1 MAASSY
7 TLYVLLSIAVTVWI
21 TRTLHRNGRILL
33 EGLLP
38 GNETL
43 ADSMHRL
50 LLAGFCLINV
60 GYVLLT
66 LVQGDKPST
75 MHKAVEYVSTRFG
88 FFLLVQGFLHF
99 ASIKVMASML
109 GPSKEG
115 RQPPGRLQ
123 QRTAST
129 VEGWLS

>member
-1 MAASSY
+1 MTASCY
-7 TLYVLLSIAVTVWI
+7 TLYLLLSIAMTVLVT
-21 TRTLHRNGRILL
+21 RSLHRNGRILL
-33 EGLLP
+33 EGSFP
-38 GNETL
+38 GSETL
-43 ADSMHRL
+43 GDSIDRL

-99 ASIKVMASML
+99 VSIKVIASMR
-109 GPSKEG
+109 GPSKEA
-115 RQPPGRLQ
+115 RQPPSRLQ

>member
-1 MAASSY
+1 MTASSY
-7 TLYVLLSIAVTVWI
+7 TLYLLLSIAVTVVV
-21 TRTLHRNGRILL
+21 TKTLHRNGRILL

-43 ADSMHRL
+43 AGSMHRL
-50 LLAGFCLINV
+50 LLAGFSLINV
-60 GYVLLT
+60 GYVMLT
-66 LVQGDKPST
+66 LTYGVKPST
-75 MHKAVEYVSTRFG
+75 LKAVDYISTRFG

-99 ASIKVMASML
+99 VSIKVMSSMR
-109 GPSKEG
+109 GPSKEA
-115 RQPPGRLQ
+115 RQPPSRLQ

>member
-1 MAASSY
+1 MTASSY
-7 TLYVLLSIAVTVWI
+7 TLYLLLSIAVTVGV

-43 ADSMHRL
+43 AVSMNRL
-50 LLAGFCLINV
+50 LLAGFSLINV
-60 GYVLLT
+60 GYVMLT
-66 LVQGDKPST
+66 LTYGVEPST
-75 MHKAVEYVSTRFG
+75 LHQAAEYVSTRFG
-88 FFLLVQGFLHF
+88 FFLLIQGFLHF
-99 ASIKVMASML
+99 VSIKVMASMR
-109 GPSKEG
+109 GPSKEA